1 MKEERHWLQDA
12 TEEQLERMWAEEQ
25 AEEDR
30 QEEESI
36 RAAEDAEE
44 DALIAE
50 GEIIHDFFH
59 AFNEA
64 IKCFK
69 NMTNE
74 ASERLFTEHD
84 EVATHIYAIDD
95 YYKSLQKK
103 FPEVAK
109 RYK

>member
-30 QEEESI
+30 EEEESM
-36 RAAEDAEE
+36 RAAEDAEQ

>member
-30 QEEESI
+30 EEEESM
-36 RAAEDAEE
+36 RAAEDAEQE
-44 DALIAE
+44 ALIAE

>member
-30 QEEESI
+30 EEEESM
-36 RAAEDAEE
+36 RAAEDAEQE
-44 DALIAE
+44 ALIAE

-84 EVATHIYAIDD
+84 EVATHLYAIDD

>member
-30 QEEESI
+30 EEEESI

>member
-30 QEEESI
+30 EEEESM
-36 RAAEDAEE
+36 RAAEDAEQE
-44 DALIAE
+44 ALITE

>member
-12 TEEQLERMWAEEQ
+12 TEAQLERMWAEEQ

-30 QEEESI
+30 QEQEAI
-36 RAAEDAEE
+36 DNAEE
-44 DALIAE
+44 DALNAE

>member
-30 QEEESI
+30 EEEESM